1 MSVRIDTLIIV
12 GNKIQEYQNGKIKV
26 LKYPDDFD
34 IQANFDTKIKEDIQ
48 KIMEDWVKSL
58 NIRTMIDDA
67 FTGTFFITTESEYDK
82 YFNQN
87 EFYLTTVETQY
98 NNNTRQEGVD
108 VRKSYFA
115 AVEPFRLSYS
125 LSDLKQG
132 YISTLSD
139 KEPVIKFRKGNGNLI
154 KYETQGVC
162 SLKLRNSLRNP
173 GNILSNAMDYN
184 YRDIEKEIK
193 VKRTVIEISTNYNT
207 LEKFVFNDPY
217 FNYSLDFENNTRDFI
232 NPAVKNI
239 KYLDDKYIFY
249 TTRSSYE
256 SKKDLK
262 TFNSNGNKAFR
273 IDFKNKTANYENIYR
288 IFEEYSNTIPAKY
301 KNYKVIE
308 ITNPKRLDEFMR
320 IENQYGGTSNFRKE
334 FCNFLNIDTNSILD
348 ENYRKST
355 YMAGNTKRIYSL
367 RVGYKEY
374 IPQRSESLRIYEE
387 EVAYIFEDRIR
398 EFKKDAIFKAP
409 KNLNIFRSTNNFLQ
423 SLYNPF
429 VNKYFLLNLS
439 FYGSNEPASY
449 RLCIDLNKDI
459 KNKTVWAGIFNS
471 YGGYAERVGYEYDTI
486 GRDLLKFNEL
496 YRAYEFGSVMEDLVS
511 KELEINKLLKDKD
524 YSSTRNGF
532 KDIIR
537 VDELY
542 DGYVIDFNRFKG
554 VKWVPVYR

>member
-1 MSVRIDTLIIV
+1 MSIMIAPKIIV

-26 LKYPDDFD
+26 LKYPDTFD
-34 IQANFDTKIKEDIQ
+34 IQANFDTKIKDDIQ

-162 SLKLRNSLRNP
+162 SLKIRNSLRNP

-184 YRDIEKEIK
+184 FGDIEKEIK
-193 VKRTVIEISTNYNT
+193 VKRTVIEIRTGYNT

-217 FNYSLDFENNTRDFI
+217 FNYSSDFKNNTDNFI
-232 NPAVKNI
+232 NPAVKSKEN
-239 KYLDDKYIFY
+239 LDDKYFFRY
-249 TTRSSYE
+249 VRDYNTNP
-256 SKKDLK
+256 DLNS
-262 TFNSNGNKAFR
+262 FNSNGNKAFR

-288 IFEEYSNTIPAKY
+288 IFEKYSNTIPAKY
-301 KNYKVIE
+301 ENYKVIE

-320 IENQYGGTSNFRKE
+320 IENQYSGTSNFRKE
-334 FCNFLNIDTNSILD
+334 FCNFLGIDTNSILD
-348 ENYRKST
+348 KNYRKST
-355 YMAGNTKRIYSL
+355 YMAGNTKKIYSL
-367 RVGYKEY
+367 RVGYKEF

-387 EVAYIFEDRIR
+387 EVAYIFEDKIR
-398 EFKKDAIFKAP
+398 EFKKDTVFKAP
-409 KNLNIFRSTNNFLQ
+409 KNLNIFRSTNDFLQ

-429 VNKYFLLNLS
+429 VNKYFLLNFVFNNLR
-439 FYGSNEPASY
+439 EPAEY
-449 RLCIDLNKDI
+449 KLCIDLNKDI

-471 YGGYAERVGYEYDTI
+471 YGDYKEKIGYEYDTI

-524 YSSTRNGF
+524 YSSTRNEF

-542 DGYVIDFNRFKG
+542 DGYVIDFNKFKG